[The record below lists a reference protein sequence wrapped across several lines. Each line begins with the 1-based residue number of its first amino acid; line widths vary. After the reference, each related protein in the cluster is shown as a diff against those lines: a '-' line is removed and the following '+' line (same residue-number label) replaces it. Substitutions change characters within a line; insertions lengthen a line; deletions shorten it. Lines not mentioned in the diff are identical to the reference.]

1 MTTFICFAFHQ
12 KDPDGPVRVQL
23 SPRLGAG
30 AAGVEVLAA
39 AAPGRPVPGIGLG
52 PAAILPLRAVG
63 AIVGR
68 VNAPA
73 AAPLPGSPVVIVV
86 VVQAPLEAAATAA
99 LSGSPVVVVVVVVQA
114 PLQAPAAAPV
124 PLPAARPV
132 VGTTPLQAV
141 LPAAAA
147 LSAAAG
153 PAPLAVPAARASAIK
168 FVHQLESPVMLVDG
182 RAALRRGQLD
192 LPGPLDHLSQN
203 KQWGRKTI
211 TTKHREC
218 SG

>member
-1 MTTFICFAFHQ
+1 MTTFIGFAFHQ
-12 KDPDGPVRVQL
+12 KDPDGPVRVQPPL
-23 SPRLGAG
+23 WLWAG

-39 AAPGRPVPGIGLG
+39 VALGRPVPGIGLG
-52 PAAILPLRAVG
+52 PATILPLRAVG

-73 AAPLPGSPVVIVV
+73 AAALPGSPVVIVV

-99 LSGSPVVVVVVVVQA
+99 LSGSHVVAVVVVQA

-124 PLPAARPV
+124 PLPAVRPV
-132 VGTTPLQAV
+132 VGTTPLWAV

-147 LSAAAG
+147 PSAAAG

-168 FVHQLESPVMLVDG
+168 LVQQLESPVMPVDG

>member
-1 MTTFICFAFHQ
+1 M
-12 KDPDGPVRVQL
+12 
-23 SPRLGAG
+23 
-30 AAGVEVLAA
+30 LAA
-39 AAPGRPVPGIGLG
+39 AAPGRPVPGIRLG

-68 VNAPA
+68 VKAPA
-73 AAPLPGSPVVIVV
+73 AAPLPGSPVVIFV

-99 LSGSPVVVVVVVVQA
+99 LSGSLVVVVVGVVVQA

-124 PLPAARPV
+124 SLPAARPV

-182 RAALRRGQLD
+182 RAALRRCQLD